1 MHRGAASQWK
11 EGEDFGCG
19 GLEDIRKNPLYTHVF
34 SKAAESPDSG
44 VKFKCNEIEK
54 NKTNEKIFDKVYFN
68 ALCHGLREKFV
79 DVLKVSE
86 KYLLIESI

>member
-54 NKTNEKIFDKVYFN
+54 NKTNGERVGGSARVRTN
-68 ALCHGLREKFV
+68 GA
-79 DVLKVSE
+79 
-86 KYLLIESI
+86 